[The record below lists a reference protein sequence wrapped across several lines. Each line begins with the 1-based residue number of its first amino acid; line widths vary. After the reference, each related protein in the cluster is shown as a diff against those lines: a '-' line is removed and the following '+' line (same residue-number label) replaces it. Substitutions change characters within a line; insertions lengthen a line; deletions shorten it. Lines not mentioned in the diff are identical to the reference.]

1 MDVCLVPLVL
11 SQLHKASPAVLRQGQ
26 EHRAAS
32 CHLSNLVALYK
43 HTSHQR

>member
-1 MDVCLVPLVL
+1 MEARLVPLL
-11 SQLHKASPAVLRQGQ
+11 FSQPRKASPAGRRQGPGDG
-26 EHRAAS
+26 AAS